1 VGGDV
6 VMAVT
11 LPPLEQIQAMTPQA
25 RHELADELKH
35 DTALHTSDFWTCKTC
50 LWISIL
56 EGRAAS

>member
-1 VGGDV
+1 
-6 VMAVT
+6 MAVT
-11 LPPLEQIQAMTPQA
+11 LPPLEQIEAMTPQA
-25 RHELADELKH
+25 RHELAEVLKH